1 MPADAPRRLSP
12 GARSRSGRSMKRLAI
27 YCGSATPADPVYL
40 DSARTV
46 GRTLAE
52 RGIGLV
58 YGGGR
63 LGLMGAVADGALAAG
78 GEVIGVIP
86 QALVD
91 AEVAHRGL
99 TELHVVAGMHAR
111 KALFTDLS
119 DGFVTIPGGTGTMDE
134 LWEALSW
141 AQLGY
146 HANPVGLLNVAGYYD
161 DLIAFWRKSA
171 EVGFLRPQH
180 RDLLIVDDTLDGL
193 LAQMA
198 AHQPTQ
204 PIVRMKTSDL

>member
-1 MPADAPRRLSP
+1 MQ
-12 GARSRSGRSMKRLAI
+12 RLAI
-27 YCGSATPADPVYL
+27 YCGSATPADAVYL
-40 DSARTV
+40 DTARII
-46 GRTLAE
+46 GATLAR
-52 RGIGLV
+52 RGIGVV

-63 LGLMGAVADGALAAG
+63 LGLMGAVADAALAAG

-99 TELHVVAGMHAR
+99 TELHVVPGMHAR
-111 KALFTDLS
+111 KQAFTDLS

-146 HANPVGLLNVAGYYD
+146 HAKPVGLLNVAGYYD
-161 DLIAFWRKSA
+161 GLVAFWDKMG

-180 RDLLIVDDTLDGL
+180 RDLLIVADTLDAL
-193 LAQMA
+193 LAAMA
-198 AHQPTQ
+198 AHRPTQ
-204 PIVRMKTSDL
+204 PIVRMNTADL

>member
-1 MPADAPRRLSP
+1 
-12 GARSRSGRSMKRLAI
+12 MKRLAV
-27 YCGSATPADPVYL
+27 YCGSATPADPTYIEG
-40 DSARTV
+40 ARAL
-46 GRTLAE
+46 GRAFAE

-63 LGLMGAVADGALAAG
+63 TGLMGAIADGALEGG

-99 TELHVVAGMHAR
+99 TELHVVSGMHQR
-111 KALFTDLS
+111 KQMFTDLS

-146 HANPVGLLNVAGYYD
+146 HADPVGLLNTAGYYD
-161 DLIAFWRKSA
+161 HLIAFWEKMG

-180 RDLLIVDDTLDGL
+180 RDLLIVADTLDVL
-193 LAQMA
+193 LDQMA
-198 AHQPTQ
+198 EHVPTQ
-204 PIVRMKTSDL
+204 PIVRMNASDL

>member
-1 MPADAPRRLSP
+1 
-12 GARSRSGRSMKRLAI
+12 MKRLAI
-27 YCGSATPADPVYL
+27 YCGSATPADPVYIQ
-40 DSARTV
+40 SARAV
-46 GRTLAE
+46 GRGLAE
-52 RGIGLV
+52 RGIGVV

-63 LGLMGAVADGALAAG
+63 LGLMGAVADAALAAG

-99 TELHVVAGMHAR
+99 TELHVVEGMHQR
-111 KALFTDLS
+111 KAAFTDLS

-146 HANPVGLLNVAGYYD
+146 HAKPVGLLNVAGYYD
-161 DLIAFWRKSA
+161 GLVAFWEKMGD
-171 EVGFLRPQH
+171 VGFLRPQH
-180 RDLLIVDDTLDGL
+180 RDLLIVADTLAGL
-193 LAQMA
+193 LDRMA
-198 AHQPTQ
+198 AHVPAR
-204 PIVRMKTSDL
+204 PIVAMKVAEL

>member
-1 MPADAPRRLSP
+1 
-12 GARSRSGRSMKRLAI
+12 MKRLAV
-27 YCGSATPADPVYL
+27 YCGSATPADPTYIKG
-40 DSARTV
+40 ARAL
-46 GRTLAE
+46 GLAFAE

-63 LGLMGAVADGALAAG
+63 TGLMGAIADGALEGG

-99 TELHVVAGMHAR
+99 TELHVVQGMHQR
-111 KALFTDLS
+111 KQMFTDLS

-146 HANPVGLLNVAGYYD
+146 HADPVGLLNTAGYYD
-161 DLIAFWRKSA
+161 HLIAFWEKMG

-180 RDLLIVDDTLDGL
+180 RDLLIVADTLDVL
-193 LAQMA
+193 LDRMA
-198 AHQPTQ
+198 EHVPTQ
-204 PIVRMKTSDL
+204 PIVRMNASDL

>member
-1 MPADAPRRLSP
+1 
-12 GARSRSGRSMKRLAI
+12 LAQ
-27 YCGSATPADPVYL
+27 
-40 DSARTV
+40 
-46 GRTLAE
+46 
-52 RGIGLV
+52 RGIGVV

-63 LGLMGAVADGALAAG
+63 LGLMGAIADSALAAG

-99 TELHVVAGMHAR
+99 SELHVVPGMHQR
-111 KALFTDLS
+111 KQLFTDLS
-119 DGFVTIPGGTGTMDE
+119 DGFLTIPGGTGTMDE

-146 HANPVGLLNVAGYYD
+146 HADPVGLLNTAGYYD
-161 DLIAFWRKSA
+161 ALVAFWERMG

-180 RDLLIVDDTLDGL
+180 RDLLIVGDTLDVL
-193 LAQMA
+193 LDRMGS
-198 AHQPTQ
+198 HVPTQ
-204 PIVRMKTSDL
+204 PIVRMSAADL

>member
-1 MPADAPRRLSP
+1 
-12 GARSRSGRSMKRLAI
+12 MKRLAV
-27 YCGSATPADPVYL
+27 YCGSATPADPTYIEG
-40 DSARTV
+40 ARALGLTF
-46 GRTLAE
+46 AE

-63 LGLMGAVADGALAAG
+63 TGLMGAIADGALEGG

-99 TELHVVAGMHAR
+99 TELHVVQGMHQR
-111 KALFTDLS
+111 KQMFTDLS

-146 HANPVGLLNVAGYYD
+146 HADPVGLLNTAGYYD
-161 DLIAFWRKSA
+161 HLIAFWEKMG

-180 RDLLIVDDTLDGL
+180 RDLLIVADTLDVL
-193 LAQMA
+193 LDRMGE
-198 AHQPTQ
+198 HVPTQ
-204 PIVRMKTSDL
+204 PIVRMNASDL

>member
-1 MPADAPRRLSP
+1 
-12 GARSRSGRSMKRLAI
+12 MKRLAV
-27 YCGSATPADPVYL
+27 YCGSATPVDPVYMAFAH
-40 DSARTV
+40 DV
-46 GRTLAE
+46 GAGLAG
-52 RGIGLV
+52 RGIGVV

-63 LGLMGAVADGALAAG
+63 LGLMGAVADSALAAG

-99 TELHVVAGMHAR
+99 TELHTVEGMHQR
-111 KALFTDLS
+111 KQAFTDLS

-146 HANPVGLLNVAGYYD
+146 HAKPVGLLNIAGYYD
-161 DLIAFWRKSA
+161 ALVAFWTKMGD
-171 EVGFLRPQH
+171 VGFLRPHH
-180 RDLLIVDDTLDGL
+180 RDLLIVADTLDVL
-193 LAQMA
+193 LARMG
-198 AHQPTQ
+198 AHVPTQ
-204 PIVRMKTSDL
+204 PIVAMRAADL